1 MDFFLGH
8 PVSLNKENKLIVCE
22 GWIFWWY
29 LHPLLR
35 AAVQGD
41 AHGAAHGG
49 AVPQQLGQVE
59 AVGGG
64 EEDWK
69 GEGGNGEERKRRRK

>member
-1 MDFFLGH
+1 MLN
-8 PVSLNKENKLIVCE
+8 VSLNKENKLIFCE
-22 GWIFWWY
+22 GWIFWWH

-41 AHGAAHGG
+41 AYGAAHGG

-64 EEDWK
+64 EEDRK